1 MVSSTQVNFNLQ
13 ALLEQLSQDELSKFK
28 SLLRTVSLGN
38 EVQKIPQKEV
48 DEADGKQLAE
58 ILISH
63 CHSYWTELATIQVF
77 EKMHRVDLSERA
89 KDELR
94 EAALKSFNKN
104 KPLSLGITRKERQPV
119 DVEEMLERFKAGT
132 LECTETEEDVTVLTD
147 VFKVK
152 GEKSDNEDRYRLIL
166 KTKFREMW
174 QSWPGDSKEVHV
186 MAERYRMLIP
196 FSNPRVLPGPF
207 SHTVVLHSP
216 AGLGKTTLANKLMLD
231 WTEDNLIQKFKYA
244 FYLSC
249 RELSRLGPCSFA
261 QMVFRDWPELQD
273 DIPHILAQAQKILF
287 VIDGFDELGAPPG
300 ALIQDICGDWEQ
312 QKPVPVLLGSLLKRK
327 MLPKATL
334 LVTTRPRALRDLRF
348 LAEQPIYIRVEGF
361 LEEDRR
367 AYFLRHFGDEDQ
379 AMRAF
384 ELMRSNAALFQ
395 LGSAPAVCW
404 IVCTTLKLQM
414 EKGEDPAPTC
424 LTSTGLFLRF
434 LCSQFPQGAHL
445 PGALRAL
452 SLLAAQS
459 LWAQMS
465 VLHGEDLE
473 SAGVQESDL
482 RLFLDR
488 NILRQDGVA
497 KGCYSFIHLSF
508 QQFLTAL
515 FYALEKEEEEDR
527 DGHAWDI
534 GDVQKLL
541 SREER
546 LKNPD
551 LIQAGRFLFGLAN
564 EERVKE
570 LEATFGWRMSP
581 EIKQELLRCDVSRKN
596 GHFTAAD
603 LRELLCCLYESQED
617 ELVKEVMAQFKE
629 ISLHLNAVDIAPSS
643 FCFKHCQ
650 NLQKMSLQ
658 VIKKET
664 LPENVAASESNAEAE
679 RSQDDQDML
688 PFWTDLCSI
697 FGSNK
702 DLMGLEIN
710 NSFLSASL
718 VKILCEQIASDNCHL
733 QRLVFKN
740 IFPAD
745 AYRNLCLAL
754 RGHKTVTHLTLQG
767 TDQKDMLPAL
777 CEVLRHPECNLR
789 YLGLVSCSATTQ
801 QWADLSL
808 ALEANRSLMCV
819 NLSDNELLD
828 EGAKLLYTTL
838 RHPKCFLQR
847 LSLENCHL
855 TEANCK
861 DLAAVLVVSREL
873 THLCLAKNSLKDTGV
888 KFLCEGLSY
897 PECKL
902 QALVLWNCDI
912 TSDGCCSL
920 AKLLQEKSS
929 LSCLDL
935 GLNHI
940 GVTGVKVL
948 CEALSKP
955 LCNLKCLWLWG
966 CSIPPF
972 SCEDLCSALSCNQ
985 SLITLDLGQNPL
997 GSSGVK
1003 MLFKTL
1009 TRPGTLQTLRLK
1021 IDDFNDELHKLLE
1034 EIEENNPQLIIDTE
1048 KHDPWKKRPSSHDFM
1063 I

>member
-1 MVSSTQVNFNLQ
+1 
-13 ALLEQLSQDELSKFK
+13 
-28 SLLRTVSLGN
+28 
-38 EVQKIPQKEV
+38 
-48 DEADGKQLAE
+48 
-58 ILISH
+58 
-63 CHSYWTELATIQVF
+63 
-77 EKMHRVDLSERA
+77 
-89 KDELR
+89 
-94 EAALKSFNKN
+94 
-104 KPLSLGITRKERQPV
+104 
-119 DVEEMLERFKAGT
+119 
-132 LECTETEEDVTVLTD
+132 
-147 VFKVK
+147 
-152 GEKSDNEDRYRLIL
+152 
-166 KTKFREMW
+166 
-174 QSWPGDSKEVHV
+174 
-186 MAERYRMLIP
+186 
-196 FSNPRVLPGPF
+196 
-207 SHTVVLHSP
+207 
-216 AGLGKTTLANKLMLD
+216 
-231 WTEDNLIQKFKYA
+231 
-244 FYLSC
+244 
-249 RELSRLGPCSFA
+249 
-261 QMVFRDWPELQD
+261 MVFRDWPELQD
-273 DIPHILAQAQKILF
+273 DIPHILAQAHKILF

-434 LCSQFPQGAHL
+434 LCSQFPQGTAR
-445 PGALRAL
+445 ARAL
-452 SLLAAQS
+452 PSKQG

-515 FYALEKEEEEDR
+515 FYTLEKEEEEDR

-564 EERVKE
+564 EKRVKE

-650 NLQKMSLQ
+650 N
-658 VIKKET
+658 
-664 LPENVAASESNAEAE
+664 
-679 RSQDDQDML
+679 
-688 PFWTDLCSI
+688 
-697 FGSNK
+697 
-702 DLMGLEIN
+702 
-710 NSFLSASL
+710 
-718 VKILCEQIASDNCHL
+718 
-733 QRLVFKN
+733 

-745 AYRNLCLAL
+745 AYQNLCLAL

-1063 I
+1063 V

>member
-1 MVSSTQVNFNLQ
+1 MVSSTEVNFNLQ

-94 EAALKSFNKN
+94 EAALKSINKN
-104 KPLSLGITRKERQPV
+104 KPLSLGITRKEREPV

-132 LECTETEEDVTVLTD
+132 LECTETEEDVTVLTE

-261 QMVFRDWPELQD
+261 EMVFRDWPELQD

-348 LAEQPIYIRVEGF
+348 VAEQPIYIRVEGF

-434 LCSQFPQGAHL
+434 LCSQFPQGAQL
-445 PGALRAL
+445 WGALRAL
-452 SLLAAQS
+452 SLLAAQG

-488 NILRQDGVA
+488 DILRQDRVS

-515 FYALEKEEEEDR
+515 FYALEKEEEDR

-534 GDVQKLL
+534 GNVQKLL

-564 EERVKE
+564 EKRVKE
-570 LEATFGWRMSP
+570 LEATFGCRMSP
-581 EIKQELLRCDVSRKN
+581 EIKQELLRCDISRKN
-596 GHFTAAD
+596 GHSTVAD
-603 LRELLCCLYESQED
+603 LKELLCCLYESQED

-650 NLQKMSLQ
+650 N
-658 VIKKET
+658 V
-664 LPENVAASESNAEAE
+664 
-679 RSQDDQDML
+679 
-688 PFWTDLCSI
+688 
-697 FGSNK
+697 
-702 DLMGLEIN
+702 
-710 NSFLSASL
+710 
-718 VKILCEQIASDNCHL
+718 
-733 QRLVFKN
+733 
-740 IFPAD
+740 FPAD
-745 AYRNLCLAL
+745 AHRNLCLAL

-767 TDQKDMLPAL
+767 TDQKDVLPAL

-789 YLGLVSCSATTQ
+789 YFGLVSCSATTQ

-847 LSLENCHL
+847 LSLENCRL

-955 LCNLKCLWLWG
+955 LCNLRCLWLWG

-1048 KHDPWKKRPSSHDFM
+1048 KHDPRKKRPSAHDFM

>member
-1 MVSSTQVNFNLQ
+1 MVSSTEVNFNLQ

-77 EKMHRVDLSERA
+77 EKMHRVDLSERV

-94 EAALKSFNKN
+94 GEQKLASNAPAFS
-104 KPLSLGITRKERQPV
+104 SGITRKEREPV

-132 LECTETEEDVTVLTD
+132 L
-147 VFKVK
+147 
-152 GEKSDNEDRYRLIL
+152 DNEDRYRFIL

-261 QMVFRDWPELQD
+261 EMVFRDWPELQD

-300 ALIQDICGDWEQ
+300 ALIQDICGDWTQ

-348 LAEQPIYIRVEGF
+348 VAEQPIYIRVEGF
-361 LEEDRR
+361 LESDRR

-434 LCSQFPQGAHL
+434 LCSQFPQGAQL
-445 PGALRAL
+445 WGALRAL
-452 SLLAAQS
+452 SLLAAQG

-488 NILRQDGVA
+488 DILRQDRVS

-534 GDVQKLL
+534 GNVQKLL

-564 EERVKE
+564 EKRVKE
-570 LEATFGWRMSP
+570 LEATFGCRMSP
-581 EIKQELLRCDVSRKN
+581 EIKQELLRCDISRKN
-596 GHFTAAD
+596 GHSTMAD
-603 LRELLCCLYESQED
+603 LKELLCCLYESQED

-629 ISLHLNAVDIAPSS
+629 ISLHLNAVDMAPSS
-643 FCFKHCQ
+643 FCFKHCP

-688 PFWTDLCSI
+688 PFWPDLCSI

-702 DLMGLEIN
+702 DLMSLEIN

-740 IFPAD
+740 VFPAD

-767 TDQKDMLPAL
+767 TDQKDVLPAL

-955 LCNLKCLWLWG
+955 LCNLRCLLWG

-1003 MLFKTL
+1003 MLFQTL

-1034 EIEENNPQLIIDTE
+1034 EIKENNPQLIIDTE

>member
-1 MVSSTQVNFNLQ
+1 MVSSTEVNFNLQ

-104 KPLSLGITRKERQPV
+104 KPLSLG
-119 DVEEMLERFKAGT
+119 G
-132 LECTETEEDVTVLTD
+132 LTCHLPSAD
-147 VFKVK
+147 VFDKLRRFMASREFVSSCVCDLVRK
-152 GEKSDNEDRYRLIL
+152 DRYRLIL

-174 QSWPGDSKEVHV
+174 QSWPGDRKEVHV

-261 QMVFRDWPELQD
+261 EMVFRDWPELQD

-361 LEEDRR
+361 LESDRR

-395 LGSAPAVCW
+395 LGSAPAVCG

-434 LCSQFPQGAHL
+434 LCSQFPQGAQL
-445 PGALRAL
+445 WGALRAL
-452 SLLAAQS
+452 SLLAAQG

-488 NILRQDGVA
+488 DILRQDRVS

-515 FYALEKEEEEDR
+515 FYALEKEEEDR

-564 EERVKE
+564 EKRVTE
-570 LEATFGWRMSP
+570 LEATFGCRMSP
-581 EIKQELLRCDVSRKN
+581 EIKQELLRCDISRKN
-596 GHFTAAD
+596 GHSTMAD
-603 LRELLCCLYESQED
+603 LKELLCCLYESQED

-643 FCFKHCQ
+643 FCFKHCP

-702 DLMGLEIN
+702 DLMSLEIN

-733 QRLVFKN
+733 QRVVFKN

-902 QALVLWNCDI
+902 QSLVLWNCDI

-955 LCNLKCLWLWG
+955 LCNLRCLWLWG

>member
-1 MVSSTQVNFNLQ
+1 MVSSTEVNFNLQ

-94 EAALKSFNKN
+94 EAALKSINKN
-104 KPLSLGITRKERQPV
+104 KPLSLGITRKEREPV

-132 LECTETEEDVTVLTD
+132 LECTETEEDVTVLTE

-261 QMVFRDWPELQD
+261 EMVFRDWPELQD

-348 LAEQPIYIRVEGF
+348 VAEQPIYIRVEGF

-434 LCSQFPQGAHL
+434 LCSQFPQGAQL
-445 PGALRAL
+445 WGALRAL
-452 SLLAAQS
+452 SLLAAQG

-488 NILRQDGVA
+488 DILRQDRVS

-515 FYALEKEEEEDR
+515 FYALEKEEEDR

-534 GDVQKLL
+534 GNVQKLL

-564 EERVKE
+564 EKRVKE
-570 LEATFGWRMSP
+570 LEATFGCRMSP
-581 EIKQELLRCDVSRKN
+581 EIKQELLRCDISRKN
-596 GHFTAAD
+596 GHSTVAD
-603 LRELLCCLYESQED
+603 LKELLCCLYESQED

-643 FCFKHCQ
+643 FCFKHCP
-650 NLQKMSLQ
+650 NLEKMSLQ
-658 VIKKET
+658 VIRKET

-702 DLMGLEIN
+702 DLMSLEIN

-733 QRLVFKN
+733 QRVVFKN
-740 IFPAD
+740 VFPAD
-745 AYRNLCLAL
+745 AHRNLCLAL

-767 TDQKDMLPAL
+767 TDQKDVLPAL

-789 YLGLVSCSATTQ
+789 YFGLVSCSATTQ

-847 LSLENCHL
+847 LSLENCRL

-955 LCNLKCLWLWG
+955 LCNLRCLWLWG
-966 CSIPPF
+966 Y
-972 SCEDLCSALSCNQ
+972 
-985 SLITLDLGQNPL
+985 
-997 GSSGVK
+997 
-1003 MLFKTL
+1003 
-1009 TRPGTLQTLRLK
+1009 
-1021 IDDFNDELHKLLE
+1021 DFNDELHKLLE

-1048 KHDPWKKRPSSHDFM
+1048 KHDPRKKRPSAHDFM

>member
-132 LECTETEEDVTVLTD
+132 L
-147 VFKVK
+147 
-152 GEKSDNEDRYRLIL
+152 DNEDRYRLIL

-434 LCSQFPQGAHL
+434 LCSQFPQGAQL
-445 PGALRAL
+445 RGALRAL
-452 SLLAAQS
+452 SLLAAQG

-664 LPENVAASESNAEAE
+664 LQENVAASESNAEAE

-767 TDQKDMLPAL
+767 IDQKDMLPAL

-955 LCNLKCLWLWG
+955 LCNLKY
-966 CSIPPF
+966 
-972 SCEDLCSALSCNQ
+972 LCSALSLQ
-985 SLITLDLGQNPL
+985 PEPHPLDLGQKSL
-997 GSSGVK
+997 GVSGLK
-1003 MLFKTL
+1003 ILCKSRDIWT
-1009 TRPGTLQTLRLK
+1009 LK

>member
-1 MVSSTQVNFNLQ
+1 MVSSTEVNFNLQ

-77 EKMHRVDLSERA
+77 EKMHRVDLSERV

-94 EAALKSFNKN
+94 GEQKLASNAPAFS
-104 KPLSLGITRKERQPV
+104 SGITRKEREPV

-132 LECTETEEDVTVLTD
+132 LG
-147 VFKVK
+147 
-152 GEKSDNEDRYRLIL
+152 GEAAPSYNEDRYRFIL

-261 QMVFRDWPELQD
+261 EMVFRDWPELQD

-300 ALIQDICGDWEQ
+300 ALIQDICGDWTQ

-348 LAEQPIYIRVEGF
+348 VAEQPIYIRVEGF
-361 LEEDRR
+361 LESDRR

-434 LCSQFPQGAHL
+434 LCSQFPQGAQL
-445 PGALRAL
+445 WGALRAL
-452 SLLAAQS
+452 SLLAAQG

-488 NILRQDGVA
+488 DILRQDRVS

-534 GDVQKLL
+534 GNVQKLL

-564 EERVKE
+564 EKRVKE
-570 LEATFGWRMSP
+570 LEATFGCRMSP
-581 EIKQELLRCDVSRKN
+581 EIKQELLRCDISRKN
-596 GHFTAAD
+596 GHSTMAD
-603 LRELLCCLYESQED
+603 LKELLCCLYESQED

-629 ISLHLNAVDIAPSS
+629 ISLHLNAVDMAPSS
-643 FCFKHCQ
+643 FCFKHCP

-688 PFWTDLCSI
+688 PFWPDLCSI

-702 DLMGLEIN
+702 DLMSLEIN

-740 IFPAD
+740 VFPAD

-767 TDQKDMLPAL
+767 TDQKDVLPAL

-955 LCNLKCLWLWG
+955 LCNLRCLLWG

-1003 MLFKTL
+1003 MLFQTL

-1034 EIEENNPQLIIDTE
+1034 EIKENNPQLIIDTE

>member
-38 EVQKIPQKEV
+38 EVQKIPQK
-48 DEADGKQLAE
+48 
-58 ILISH
+58 
-63 CHSYWTELATIQVF
+63 ELATIQVF

-104 KPLSLGITRKERQPV
+104 KPLSLGITRKERQPL

-132 LECTETEEDVTVLTD
+132 LETEEDVTVLTE

-152 GEKSDNEDRYRLIL
+152 GEKSGLYRLIL

-174 QSWPGDSKEVHV
+174 QSWPGDRKEVRV
-186 MAERYRMLIP
+186 VAERYRMLIP
-196 FSNPRVLPGPF
+196 FSNPRMLPGPF

-249 RELSRLGPCSFA
+249 RELNRLGPCSFA
-261 QMVFRDWPELQD
+261 EMVFRDWPEWQD

-300 ALIQDICGDWEQ
+300 ALIQDLCGDWEQ

-327 MLPKATL
+327 MLPKAAL
-334 LVTTRPRALRDLRF
+334 LVTTRPSALRDLRF

-434 LCSQFPQGAHL
+434 LCSQFPQGAQL
-445 PGALRAL
+445 QGALRAL
-452 SLLAAQS
+452 SHLAAQG

-473 SAGVQESDL
+473 RVGVQESDL
-482 RLFLDR
+482 RPFLDR
-488 NILRQDGVA
+488 DILRQDRVS

-534 GDVQKLL
+534 GDVQKMLT
-541 SREER
+541 REER
-546 LKNPD
+546 LRNPD
-551 LIQAGRFLFGLAN
+551 LIQAGRFFFGLAN
-564 EERVKE
+564 EKRAKE
-570 LEATFGWRMSP
+570 LEATFGCQMSP

-596 GHFTAAD
+596 GHSMVAD
-603 LRELLCCLYESQED
+603 LKELLCCLYESQED

-629 ISLHLNAVDIAPSS
+629 ITLHLNAVDIAPSS
-643 FCFKHCQ
+643 FCVKHCR

-658 VIKKET
+658 VIKET

-733 QRLVFKN
+733 QRVVFKN
-740 IFPAD
+740 ISPAD
-745 AYRNLCLAL
+745 AHRNLCLAL

-767 TDQKDMLPAL
+767 NDQKDVLPAL
-777 CEVLRHPECNLR
+777 CEVLTHPECNLR

-808 ALEANRSLMCV
+808 ALEANQSLMCV

-955 LCNLKCLWLWG
+955 LCNLRCLWLWG

-1009 TRPGTLQTLRLK
+1009 TRPNSTLQTLRLK

>member
-1 MVSSTQVNFNLQ
+1 MVSSTEVNFNLQ

-38 EVQKIPQKEV
+38 EVQKIPQK
-48 DEADGKQLAE
+48 
-58 ILISH
+58 
-63 CHSYWTELATIQVF
+63 ELATIQVF

-104 KPLSLGITRKERQPV
+104 KPLSLGKLLIYIFYSSCEIWGLGALRR
-119 DVEEMLERFKAGT
+119 D
-132 LECTETEEDVTVLTD
+132 
-147 VFKVK
+147 
-152 GEKSDNEDRYRLIL
+152 SDRYRLIL

-174 QSWPGDSKEVHV
+174 QSWPGDRKEVHV

-261 QMVFRDWPELQD
+261 EMVFRDWPELQD

-361 LEEDRR
+361 LESDRR

-395 LGSAPAVCW
+395 LGSAPAVCG

-434 LCSQFPQGAHL
+434 LCSQFPQGAQL
-445 PGALRAL
+445 WGALRAL
-452 SLLAAQS
+452 SLLAAQG

-488 NILRQDGVA
+488 DILRQDRVS

-515 FYALEKEEEEDR
+515 FYALEKEEEDR

-564 EERVKE
+564 EKRVTE
-570 LEATFGWRMSP
+570 LEATFGCRMSP
-581 EIKQELLRCDVSRKN
+581 EIKQELLRCDISRKN
-596 GHFTAAD
+596 GHSTMAD
-603 LRELLCCLYESQED
+603 LKELLCCLYESQED

-643 FCFKHCQ
+643 FCFKHCP

-702 DLMGLEIN
+702 DLMSLEIN

-733 QRLVFKN
+733 QRVVFKN

-902 QALVLWNCDI
+902 QSLVLWNCDI

-955 LCNLKCLWLWG
+955 LCNLRCLWLWG